1 MRFRKTDSSSI
12 SLKKEYLCL
21 LLLSS
26 LFFVRQS
33 KLSKPVAI
41 NIVPVFGLI
50 FLSQI
55 YSDVDGDKS
64 SNMMQAGLNH
74 ALY

>member
-33 KLSKPVAI
+33 KLSKPATI
-41 NIVPVFGLI
+41 NIAPVFGLI
-50 FLSQI
+50 FFGQI